1 MMEVLNLIAFRFPK
15 ITLYLQWAY
24 NGFEIAWPEHAWPQ
38 HALGLSVLGLGM
50 LGLRVLGLRVLGLRV
65 LGLCVLGLRV
75 LGLRVLGL
83 SAFKLK
89 ELGLVPV
96 VGCVIFISLKSHLNL
111 VENGYSLRIIGNVQN
126 ISVLHLIYL
135 EINIC
140 RRFTYL

>member
-1 MMEVLNLIAFRFPK
+1 MNLIAFRFPK

-75 LGLRVLGL
+75 LGL
-83 SAFKLK
+83 SASKLK

-96 VGCVIFISLKSHLNL
+96 VGCMIFISLKSHLNL
-111 VENGYSLRIIGNVQN
+111 VENGYSVTLLFCTLNFC
-126 ISVLHLIYL
+126 S
-135 EINIC
+135 
-140 RRFTYL
+140 F